1 MSLLPLTFL
10 PWLVLA
16 LVALVG
22 WGVGRRAAGRRTP
35 AIKPLV
41 LSVHFRPAEAIPS
54 GTLQHLRQRIGLA
67 LVRNQPEIDL
77 RFVEASAP
85 GALPIIVETAD
96 PDGGLVL
103 HSGSAGRQAVLPQR
117 FAVGPSVPG
126 EPIAAWLLLH
136 WPSPATTEAAR
147 ELSRGH
153 DTFDSLLIHAAASAR
168 LATVGTPASAAQRQ
182 TLREFLLAWP
192 ASASNEDRL
201 RVVEML
207 ATALITRP
215 HAPAT
220 AVGAYEALDLA
231 NQLLT
236 DHWAAGRTQEAAAAH
251 HLLARIRL
259 ALGRAESEA
268 SHVLAAR
275 EAISHALAHGPR
287 GGTRAN
293 RAADLALLG
302 DIELAAAE
310 HEPGTASLHR
320 AAAASRESIGLTPS
334 GSPDLSRPLGIAVAA
349 LTAIGE
355 REAAPHRL
363 ENAVALAR
371 QAHRLA
377 ASEPTGT
384 ALARSLLALGRLM
397 HRQTLVDEAAELAVA
412 SRTAATQLIRARAL
426 EARGRL
432 SFDAGPLKEALQV
445 WDDLALQTPEP
456 LTATDRRLRAHCAL
470 TAARWSVEPEL
481 VDRAVDLARVIVA
494 ETVPSALTAALD
506 LALLGEALLCRAE
519 AKVADTAGAA
529 EAIACFAEA
538 IDRLGTEPLPQL
550 KNRLETL
557 RREAQRLEKR
567 GNSRATGAAGEETP
581 APGVRPRPN
590 SRIEDEPALE
600 AIAEALEDHSAT
612 SEAQRL
618 AQARHMLLVRLDRVA
633 GESRDLVATPEL
645 DWLERIERAQQRYR

>member
-22 WGVGRRAAGRRTP
+22 WGVGRQAAGRRTP
-35 AIKPLV
+35 AIEPLA
-41 LSVHFRPAEAIPS
+41 LSVHFRPAEAIPPD
-54 GTLQHLRQRIGLA
+54 TLQHLRQRIGLA

-77 RFVEASAP
+77 RFVEASGA

-103 HSGSAGRQAVLPQR
+103 HSGSAGLPAVLPR
-117 FAVGPSVPG
+117 SFAVGSSVPG

-136 WPSPATTEAAR
+136 WHSPATTEAAR

-153 DTFDSLLIHAAASAR
+153 DTVDSLLIHAAASAR
-168 LATVGTPASAAQRQ
+168 LATVDTPASAAQRQ
-182 TLREFLLAWP
+182 TLRELLLAWP
-192 ASASNEDRL
+192 ASASDEDRL

-268 SHVLAAR
+268 SHVLAAH
-275 EAISHALAHGPR
+275 EAIAHALAHGPR

-302 DIELAAAE
+302 EIELAAAE

-320 AAAASRESIGLTPS
+320 AAAASREAIGLTEA
-334 GSPDLSRPLGIAVAA
+334 GNPDLTPRLDVAIAA

-355 REAAPHRL
+355 RELASHRL
-363 ENAVALAR
+363 EEAVALAR
-371 QAHRLA
+371 QAHHTS
-377 ASEPTGT
+377 ASEQSRI
-384 ALARSLLALGRLM
+384 ALARSLLALGGLTQ
-397 HRQTLVDEAAELAVA
+397 RQGLVDEAVALVADRQSVA
-412 SRTAATQLIRARAL
+412 SRLVRARAL
-426 EARGRL
+426 ETNGRL
-432 SFDAGPLKEALQV
+432 RLDAGPLKEALQV
-445 WDDLALQTPEP
+445 WDDLALQTPDP

-481 VDRAVDLARVIVA
+481 LDMAVDLARVTVA
-494 ETVPSALTAALD
+494 ETVPSAVTAALD
-506 LALLGEALLCRAE
+506 LALLGEALVCRAE

-529 EAIACFAEA
+529 EATACFAEA

-550 KNRLETL
+550 KN
-557 RREAQRLEKR
+557 
-567 GNSRATGAAGEETP
+567 
-581 APGVRPRPN
+581 
-590 SRIEDEPALE
+590 
-600 AIAEALEDHSAT
+600 
-612 SEAQRL
+612 
-618 AQARHMLLVRLDRVA
+618 
-633 GESRDLVATPEL
+633 
-645 DWLERIERAQQRYR
+645 